1 MKLQREGQ
9 TYELTED
16 EKEWKADKLP
26 ASKGHIILVVVFLI
40 LAVLVSY
47 VFITLAAVWI
57 LYVYVFPKR
66 HYTFLKSEFQVQQD
80 GKNILFVSKR
90 KKFTF
95 KALST

>member
-26 ASKGHIILVVVFLI
+26 ASKGHIVLVVVFLL

-66 HYTFLKSEFQVQQD
+66 HYHFPKDQAQRQEEDKKLVFIV
-80 GKNILFVSKR
+80 KNK
-90 KKFTF
+90 KYKFTVV
-95 KALST
+95 SP